1 MASWPTVFLTRWLP
15 RLVIKRL
22 QRDSAGAESKIACTS
37 TIDPERRYMKKLDLI
52 IILAYI

>member
-1 MASWPTVFLTRWLP
+1 VADCFSHEVAATPGH
-15 RLVIKRL
+15 
-22 QRDSAGAESKIACTS
+22 QAAAADSAGAESKIACTS